1 MSNRKIFS
9 EAELAEWVAREQR
22 AGRKVGFTCGAFDI
36 LHAGH
41 VDYLTKARAMCDRL
55 VVAVNSDESIRSY
68 KNPFRPVNPQQQRMQ
83 VIAALECVDAV
94 TLMQETRPLKL
105 IQLLRPDFY
114 IKGGDYEASK
124 LRSGEFVRSY
134 GGEVAVIPVSVDAS
148 TSAIIRRIALI
159 EMHESGPDPERE
171 GPAKI
176 VFLDRD
182 GTLIKDVPFLG
193 DPSQVELLPGV
204 AEGLK
209 ALQAAGFRLVVVTN
223 QQGIGL
229 GYLTRQEFIAVNQA
243 MLKQL
248 GPHGVRISRIY
259 YCPHSMADECVCRKP
274 SPYLFERGIKE
285 FQAEARNCFVVG
297 DRAEDMEGGKRAG
310 CAAVLVGT
318 EAKGP
323 ADAVFASFGEAAGW
337 ILSRAAKA

>member
-1 MSNRKIFS
+1 MSTKKILS

-22 AGRKVGFTCGAFDI
+22 AGKKVGFTCGAFDI

-68 KNPFRPVNPQQQRMQ
+68 KNPFRPVNPQEQRMQ
-83 VIAALECVDAV
+83 VVAALECVDAV
-94 TLMQETRPLKL
+94 ALMQETRPLRL

-148 TSAIIRRIALI
+148 TTAIIRRIALI
-159 EMHESGPDPERE
+159 EMHESGPDPERV

-182 GTLIKDVPFLG
+182 GTLIRDVPFLG

-209 ALQAAGFRLVVVTN
+209 ALQSAGFRLVLVTN

-229 GYLTRQEFIAVNQA
+229 GYLSRQDFIAVNQA

-248 GPHGVRISRIY
+248 GPHGVRISKIY

-274 SPYLFERGIKE
+274 SPYLFERGIRE
-285 FQAEARNCFVVG
+285 FQADPSHCFVIG
-297 DRAEDMEGGKRAG
+297 DRAEDMEGGRRAG
-310 CAAVLVGT
+310 CKTVLVGA
-318 EAKGP
+318 EAKGSP
-323 ADAVFASFGEAAGW
+323 DAVFPTFLEAAQW
-337 ILSRAAKA
+337 ILSRAAQA